1 MKGEIRILLLVDWLE
16 LNSFV
21 CVLSPARRAF
31 AVEVFLDMMPTE
43 ATDLSRDPTSVTSG
57 GSARRRLNLITTGA
71 GPEVQVRDVHLL
83 ETERAFLVFL
93 VSIER
98 EK

>member
-1 MKGEIRILLLVDWLE
+1 MKGGLHILLLVDWLE
-16 LNSFV
+16 LNGFV
-21 CVLSPARRAF
+21 RVLSPARGAF

-43 ATDLSRDPTSVTSG
+43 ATDLSGDPTSVTSG
-57 GSARRRLNLITTGA
+57 GAARRRLNLITTGA
-71 GPEVQVRDVHLL
+71 GTEVQVGDVHLL
-83 ETERAFLVFL
+83 ETERTFLVLL